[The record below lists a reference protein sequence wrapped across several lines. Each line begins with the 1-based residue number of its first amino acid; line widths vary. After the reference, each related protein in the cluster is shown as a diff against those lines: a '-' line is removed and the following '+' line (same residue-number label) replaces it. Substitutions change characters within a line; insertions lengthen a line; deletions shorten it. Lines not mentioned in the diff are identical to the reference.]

1 MMNGWILITGIAVV
15 GYVLLMIFYSY
26 CFRRLSP
33 FHPSPASSEQDIFF
47 SVLIPARNETDSI
60 SHCIHSVF
68 SNAYPPD
75 CFEVIVIDDFSEDD
89 TPLQVIDLQKQYK
102 NLRLIQLKDYPAGT
116 TTTLYKKQAIETGIR
131 ESRGTWIVTTDA
143 DAQVPG
149 TWLRTLHAYIQ
160 QNDPVFIAAP
170 VIFHTGKSILS
181 VFQEIDFMTMQGI
194 TAASVSAGFHSMC
207 NGANL
212 AYRKDCFDKVGG
224 FSGNEHLATGDDML
238 LMHKMKKTYP
248 NKMGYIFSREAIVS
262 TDAQKSWKGFFQQRI
277 RWASKADSYGEPV
290 IFVVLL
296 WVWLMNALLL
306 AGLLLS
312 LFVHNLLIPW
322 LILMAV
328 KTIIELLFLLPVAA
342 FFKRKS
348 LLIYFPFLQP
358 VHLLY
363 IVLSGWLG
371 KFGSYEWK
379 NRVMNTSSRQ

>member
-1 MMNGWILITGIAVV
+1 
-15 GYVLLMIFYSY
+15 
-26 CFRRLSP
+26 LS
-33 FHPSPASSEQDIFF
+33 
-47 SVLIPARNETDSI
+47 
-60 SHCIHSVF
+60 
-68 SNAYPPD
+68 
-75 CFEVIVIDDFSEDD
+75 
-89 TPLQVIDLQKQYK
+89 
-102 NLRLIQLKDYPAGT
+102 
-116 TTTLYKKQAIETGIR
+116 
-131 ESRGTWIVTTDA
+131 
-143 DAQVPG
+143 
-149 TWLRTLHAYIQ
+149 TLHAYIQ
-160 QNDPVFIAAP
+160 QHDPVFIASP
-170 VIFHTGKSILS
+170 VIFHAGKSILS

-212 AYRKDCFDKVGG
+212 AYRKDCFYKVGG

-248 NKMGYIFSREAIVS
+248 NKMGYIFSREAIVR
-262 TDAQKSWKGFFQQRI
+262 TDAQKSWREFFQQRI

-290 IFVVLL
+290 IFGVLL
-296 WVWLMNALLL
+296 WVWVMNTLIL

-312 LFVHNLLIPW
+312 LFEHNLLIPW
-322 LILMAV
+322 LIIIAV
-328 KTIIELLFLLPVAA
+328 KTTIELFFLLPVAT

-358 VHLLY
+358 VHLFY